1 MIIYLLPYKF
11 TNFFYYQNE
20 INIVKKKTNIEIH
33 DLSFIQYKNKKKF
46 FKNANKDGVKVLKF
60 LTISN
65 WKDHMKSLISKEK
78 KILVFNFQLNES
90 FTSIIVNYFLFKNN
104 LDIIR
109 IFSPGVPSVDLDTRN
124 KITLKKILL
133 NVYKLKKVFY
143 YLKFKFLGILLN
155 KIKFK
160 RNTILFSGNKKINPF
175 HLITDKYQSFHSYDY
190 SKYLYNKQK
199 VNKSKKNYI
208 IFLDSAFPSLK
219 SDLYLF
225 GESSKINL
233 KKWFKDLNNFLRYL
247 ELKFKSK
254 VYIIP
259 HHKLK
264 GIYNP
269 YYSKRFK
276 VLHEN
281 DSAVKFIP
289 QSKLVVATTCSTAM
303 SYAVANNKK
312 ILLGFTNELKYEFSS
327 LYKQMVHFS
336 KILGISLININEL
349 NKFSNLKIKI
359 NKKKYHKYK
368 FKFLTSKNI
377 SNKMNHEIIYDIYN
391 KKNLNVLKNL

>member
-1 MIIYLLPYKF
+1 MIIYLLPYKC
-11 TNFFYYQNE
+11 TNYFYYQNE

-46 FKNANKDGVKVLKF
+46 FKSSNKDEVKVLKF
-60 LTISN
+60 LSISN
-65 WKDHMKSLISKEK
+65 WKDHMKSLINKEK
-78 KILVFNFQLNES
+78 KILVFNFQLNETFS
-90 FTSIIVNYFLFKNN
+90 SIIVNYFLFKNN

-109 IFSPGVPSVDLDTRN
+109 IFSPGVTSIDLDTRN
-124 KITLKKILL
+124 KITFKKIIL
-133 NVYKLKKVFY
+133 NVYKFKKIIY
-143 YLKFKFLGILLN
+143 YLKFKFIGFLLK

-160 RNTILFSGNKKINPF
+160 KITILFSGNKKANPF

-208 IFLDSAFPSLK
+208 IFLDSAFPSVK

-233 KKWFKDLNNFLRYL
+233 QKWFKDLNNFLRYV

-259 HHKLK
+259 HHKSK
-264 GIYNP
+264 GFYNP

-281 DSAVKFIP
+281 DAAVKFIP
-289 QSKLVVATTCSTAM
+289 QSKLVVATSSSTAM

-312 ILLGFTNELKYEFSS
+312 ILVGFTNELKYEFNS
-327 LYKQMVHFS
+327 LYRQMVYFS
-336 KILGISLININEL
+336 KILGTSLININEL

-359 NKKKYHKYK
+359 NRKKYHKYK

-391 KKNLNVLKNL
+391 QKNPNVLKNL